1 MLLGDRVAS
10 ALRAAIRLLTFRSP
24 REELL
29 GLDTSHLILGLAT
42 TWLVGMG
49 RYWHVPHASW
59 VQRVGFASLL
69 YVGAL
74 SLALWVICLPLRPE
88 AWSFRRTL
96 TFVSLLSPPAALQA
110 IPLRD
115 FADYSQARVLGAWLL
130 GAITLWRAALLIWF
144 LVRSARLRPLEA
156 FLSVLLPLD
165 LIVIALSHFQVRHEI
180 GAFVNGFRSFDLL
193 ESMALLGLPI
203 PLFAYVGVVV
213 SRLIAHRRRVKA
225 LAIGRSR

>member
-1 MLLGDRVAS
+1 V
-10 ALRAAIRLLTFRSP
+10 LTFRSP

-29 GLDTSHLILGLAT
+29 GLDSSHLILGLVT

-49 RYWHVPHASW
+49 RYWHVPYASW
-59 VQRVGFASLL
+59 VQRAGFASLL

-74 SLALWVICLPLRPE
+74 SLALWVIYLPLRPE

-115 FADYSQARVLGAWLL
+115 FADYREALVLGAWLL

-165 LIVIALSHFQVRHEI
+165 LIVLALSHFQVRHEI
-180 GAFVNGFRSFDLL
+180 DAFVNGFRSLDFLAM
-193 ESMALLGLPI
+193 MAFFGLPI
-203 PLFAYVGVVV
+203 PLLAYVGVVV
-213 SRLIAHRRRVKA
+213 YRLVANRRTVKV
-225 LAIGRSR
+225 IP